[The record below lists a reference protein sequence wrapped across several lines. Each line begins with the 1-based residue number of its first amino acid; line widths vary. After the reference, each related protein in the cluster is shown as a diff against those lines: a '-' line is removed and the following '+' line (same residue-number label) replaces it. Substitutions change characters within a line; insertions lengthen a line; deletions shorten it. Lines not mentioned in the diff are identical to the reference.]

1 MKISMIGHASIF
13 VETQDHKFLMDP
25 VLWDPH
31 QEGLFDVCPQREVL
45 HDLIPEFDV
54 LIISHKHLDHFDI
67 RSLAY
72 LPKDVEVIIPKDPL
86 IERSL
91 RKLGYSKIYP
101 LGDFRE
107 LKIGNTK
114 IMTTR
119 SENRVP
125 EFGIILADETG
136 VFWNCV
142 DTELIPPTIAT
153 VLEHYPKID
162 FLLATWQPMME
173 SNFQSNESLEFP
185 YHSYGQVLYNINL
198 INPASVAPGA
208 NAFKYIDGGSWL
220 NQIVFPVTREKFC
233 EDVGKVCPSV
243 ENNVFP
249 LEPSDTVEFNHNQF
263 VYTPS
268 GCEFVKKIK
277 DDREELDFSP
287 VNVGNSL
294 VDDNLDN
301 YDLLEMEEAIAHK
314 IEIDLTKLIQEQQ
327 DKIFLEHKRWNVIYQ
342 LEVVFPNGVQ
352 KWYCDFSQK
361 SLKMEKGRNPL
372 ANLLSYTTASG
383 FYSLIQKIKGWDY
396 MGLGGY
402 HRGYNKIYQVM
413 PLGLVLPHYI
423 QFPDPFSILFSE
435 EDLEIIMRDREIE
448 QWKDCHPNYASNSQ
462 TKKVKLAS
470 VNSDLIFN
478 ASDWLKSSVH

>member
-1 MKISMIGHASIF
+1 MIGHASIF
-13 VETQDHKFLMDP
+13 VETQDCKFLMDP

-31 QEGLFDVCPQREVL
+31 QEGLFDVCPKREVL
-45 HDLIPEFDV
+45 HDQIPDFDV

-72 LPKDVEVIIPKDPL
+72 LPKDVEVIIPKDRL

-114 IMTTR
+114 ILTTR

-125 EFGIILADETG
+125 EFGIIFADETG

-142 DTELIPPTIAT
+142 DTELVPPTIAT
-153 VLEHYPKID
+153 VLEYYPKID

-173 SNFQSNESLEFP
+173 SNFQSNESLQFP
-185 YHSYGQVLYNINL
+185 YHNYGQVLYNINL
-198 INPASVAPGA
+198 INPTAVAPGA
-208 NAFKYIDGGSWL
+208 NAFKYIEGGSWL

-233 EDVGKVCPSV
+233 EDVRQVCPSV
-243 ENNVFP
+243 KNNVFP
-249 LEPSDTVEFNHNQF
+249 FEPSDKVEFNHNQF
-263 VYTPS
+263 IYTPS

-294 VDDNLDN
+294 VDTNPDN
-301 YDLLEMEEAIAHK
+301 YNLSVMEEAIADK
-314 IEIDLTKLIQEQQ
+314 IGVNLTQLIQEQQ
-327 DKIFLEHKRWNVIYQ
+327 DKIFLEHQRWQVIYQ
-342 LEVVFPNGVQ
+342 LEIIFPNEVQ
-352 KWYCDFSQK
+352 KWYCDFSQQP
-361 SLKMEKGRNPL
+361 LKMQKGRNPL
-372 ANLLSYTTASG
+372 ANFFCYTTASG
-383 FYSLIQKIKGWDY
+383 FYSLIQKTKGWDY
-396 MGLGGY
+396 LGLGGY
-402 HRGYNKIYQVM
+402 HRSYNKIYQVT

-423 QFPDPFSILFSE
+423 EFVDPFTMLFAE
-435 EDLEIIMRDREIE
+435 EDLEIIMRDVEIK
-448 QWKDCHPNYASNSQ
+448 QWKDCHSNYSSNSQ
-462 TKKVKLAS
+462 AKNIKVAS
-470 VNSDLIFN
+470 LDSDFTFN
-478 ASDWLKSSVH
+478 ASDWLKPSIH